1 MDRQRRLPRLF
12 RRRGW
17 TRHRTSS
24 DVLWVEPSAT
34 NVGGVR
40 LFARQ
45 QRDQSPITVDL
56 SRTEVQKLSRELR
69 RASRGAATAGIDT
82 AIIPEPLLAEP
93 VGVLVPYLRS
103 MGLPSVV
110 IDDATGRTVSPDAFD
125 GLTIIATDPEPELL
139 LHKGTLVKISVRTT
153 EP

>member
-1 MDRQRRLPRLF
+1 MDRQRRLPRQFWL
-12 RRRGW
+12 RGW
-17 TRHRTSS
+17 TRHRSSS
-24 DVLWVEPSAT
+24 DVLWVEPSPT

-56 SRTEVQKLSRELR
+56 SRTEVQKLSGELR
-69 RASRGAATAGIDT
+69 RASRGAATAGSDT

-93 VGVLVPYLRS
+93 VGVVVSYLRS

-110 IDDATGRTVSPDAFD
+110 VDHATGNTVGRDAFD
-125 GLTIIATDPEPELL
+125 GLAIVATDPEPEQLIE
-139 LHKGTLVKISVRTT
+139 KGTLVRISARTA
-153 EP
+153 EQ